1 MRRIVEFNDLDTEY
15 VFFENE
21 KNVFE
26 ISKTELQF
34 DAKKFYQ
41 AFFSN
46 GKDFTEIEL
55 REPENMDKKAK
66 HVFSTVK
73 LLFREICDRLNEE
86 FKDEVNQKKGLEENK
101 KEEDE

>member
-66 HVFSTVK
+66 HVYSTVK
-73 LLFREICDRLNEE
+73 LLLSEICDRLSEE